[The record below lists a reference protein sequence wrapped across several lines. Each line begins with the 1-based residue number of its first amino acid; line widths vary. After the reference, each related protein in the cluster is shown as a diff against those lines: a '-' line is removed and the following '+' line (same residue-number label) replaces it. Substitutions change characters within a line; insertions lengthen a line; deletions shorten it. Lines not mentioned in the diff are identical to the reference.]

1 MMIAWNLIYEISSGV
16 DMARIRTIKPTF
28 WTDED
33 MADISEAACLLA
45 IGLLNYADDEG
56 YSC

>member
-28 WTDED
+28 
-33 MADISEAACLLA
+33 
-45 IGLLNYADDEG
+45 GLMRTWLTFQRRHVYWRLV
-56 YSC
+56 Y